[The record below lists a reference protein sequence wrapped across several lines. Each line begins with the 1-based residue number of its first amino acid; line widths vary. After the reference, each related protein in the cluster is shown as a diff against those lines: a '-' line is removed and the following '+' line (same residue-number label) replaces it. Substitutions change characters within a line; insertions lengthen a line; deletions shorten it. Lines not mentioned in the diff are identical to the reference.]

1 MSDLIDNNE
10 DPNISCEEPSPE
22 TLQDSSTQEIKEYSH
37 DWYDPEVIWKTTYS
51 KSIMVSNFALR
62 YICKHCLIEMIG
74 IMGNSEFHKKLEE
87 KSCIE

>member
-1 MSDLIDNNE
+1 MSNLNDDNSESSSSN
-10 DPNISCEEPSPE
+10 DNSSTE
-22 TLQDSSTQEIKEYSH
+22 TVPDSFTQEIKEYSH

-74 IMGNSEFHKKLEE
+74 IMGDTEFHKKLEE